1 MVTKPKTTT
10 TATTKTTNTE
20 TPVEEVV
27 EQPVQ
32 SEAKETEPKVEE
44 TPKTPELSDT
54 IKQKLAF
61 YEYYVGSLKPI
72 LIAYGV
78 FEYVPFDY
86 SKTAKEQVLK
96 LFEQYKSDIF
106 YDEEPLKAQIKRKY
120 AIYNGALEDDT
131 PEEYIKYTIEL
142 FFNGIHKHL
151 FTGIGIGIDVY
162 DNINTDDLKYTIRY
176 I

>member
-1 MVTKPKTTT
+1 MATKPKTTT
-10 TATTKTTNTE
+10 TATTTTATTPE

-32 SEAKETEPKVEE
+32 SEPTEEPTEI
-44 TPKTPELSDT
+44 SDT

-61 YEYYVGSLKPI
+61 YEYYGGILKPI
-72 LIAYGV
+72 LIAYGI
-78 FEYVPFDY
+78 FDYVPFDY

-96 LFEQYKSDIF
+96 LFEHYKSDNF
-106 YDEEPLKAQIKRKY
+106 YDEEALKVQIKRKY
-120 AIYNGALEDDT
+120 AIYNGVLEDDT
-131 PEEYIKYTIEL
+131 PEEHIKYNIEL
-142 FFNGIHKHL
+142 FFNGLHNRL

-162 DNINTDDLKYTIRY
+162 DNINTHELKYNISY

>member
-10 TATTKTTNTE
+10 TATTNTE

-44 TPKTPELSDT
+44 TPKTHELSDT

-61 YEYYVGSLKPI
+61 YEYYVGNLKPI
-72 LIAYGV
+72 LITYGI

-96 LFEQYKSDIF
+96 LFEHYKSDIF

-120 AIYNGALEDDT
+120 AIYNGVLEDDT
-131 PEEYIKYTIEL
+131 PEEHIKYNIEL
-142 FFNGIHKHL
+142 FFNGIHRRL
-151 FTGIGIGIDVY
+151 FTGIGNSIDVY
-162 DNINTDDLKYTIRY
+162 DNIYTHELKYTIRY

>member
-1 MVTKPKTTT
+1 MATKPKTTT
-10 TATTKTTNTE
+10 TPE

-32 SEAKETEPKVEE
+32 SEPKAEE
-44 TPKTPELSDT
+44 TTKTPELSDT

-61 YEYYVGSLKPI
+61 YEYYGGILKPI
-72 LIAYGV
+72 LIAYGI
-78 FEYVPFDY
+78 FDYVPFDY

-106 YDEEPLKAQIKRKY
+106 YDEESLKAQIKRKY
-120 AIYNGALEDDT
+120 ALYNGVLEDDT
-131 PEEYIKYTIEL
+131 PEEHIKYNIEL
-142 FFNGIHKHL
+142 FFNGLHKRL

-162 DNINTDDLKYTIRY
+162 DNINTHELKYNISY